1 MQAKTSALLDEFKT
15 LTATAK
21 QRPLGADEARHL
33 ELLRDV
39 LVELEAL
46 PPLPEP
52 AAPVVIVQLTDAGEQ
67 AAVSEALR
75 QAGVQLTTDSRPTR
89 TTIVVVDTGT
99 ALGFAGAQ
107 LVLLN
112 VSSPDA
118 LVGKLASL
126 APAAF
131 IKRRAPLGEVVEA
144 VSTLIKAPPAT

>member
-1 MQAKTSALLDEFKT
+1 MQAKIPTLLEEFKV
-15 LTATAK
+15 LAAAAK
-21 QRPLGADEARHL
+21 QRPLDALEAKHL

-39 LVELEAL
+39 LMDYEAL
-46 PPLPEP
+46 PRVAQP
-52 AAPVVIVQLTDAGEQ
+52 APMVIVQLSDAAEQ

-75 QAGVQLTTDSRPTR
+75 LAGVQLTTDTRPTR
-89 TTIVVVDTGT
+89 TTIVVVDTST

-126 APAAF
+126 QPAAF

-144 VSTLIKAPPAT
+144 VSTLIKAPAAT

>member
-1 MQAKTSALLDEFKT
+1 MYAKIPALLEEFKV
-15 LTATAK
+15 LAATAK
-21 QRPLGADEARHL
+21 QRPLDALEARHL

-39 LVELEAL
+39 LVDYEAL
-46 PPLPEP
+46 PSAAQP
-52 AAPVVIVQLTDAGEQ
+52 APMVIVQLSDAAEQ

-75 QAGVQLTTDSRPTR
+75 QAGVQLTTDTRPTR

-99 ALGFAGAQ
+99 ALAFAGAQ

-126 APAAF
+126 QPAAF
-131 IKRRAPLGEVVEA
+131 IKRRAPVVEVVEA
-144 VSTLIKAPPAT
+144 VSRLIKAPAAT